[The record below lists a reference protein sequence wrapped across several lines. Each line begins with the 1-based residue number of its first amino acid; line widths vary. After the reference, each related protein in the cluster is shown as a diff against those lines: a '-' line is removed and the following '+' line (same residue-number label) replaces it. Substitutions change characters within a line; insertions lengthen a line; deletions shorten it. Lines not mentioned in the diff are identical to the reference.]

1 MRHAPLLL
9 AALAASLAC
18 AGASHNVEPTARG
31 DSRTI
36 TAAELSAATQI
47 NLYDYVQASRPRWLV
62 SVGGPRSFPIV
73 VYMNDTQLGSVET
86 LRSLGLADI
95 RLVRYFDASAAQAR
109 FNHLKIG
116 PVIQVISR

>member
-1 MRHAPLLL
+1 MLL

-18 AGASHNVEPTARG
+18 GGAPRKVESAARG
-31 DSRTI
+31 DARTI

-47 NLYDYVQASRPRWLV
+47 NLYDYVKASRPRWLV
-62 SVGGPRSFPIV
+62 SVGGPRSFPV
-73 VYMNDTQLGSVET
+73 VIYVNDTELGSVET
-86 LRSLGLADI
+86 LRSLALTDV